1 MVARERVTLE
11 MADCFVDVLAMR
23 DVFHVD
29 SRSSAVRAT
38 SVASPVIDQ
47 VGGRSVKVPLITRFF
62 SRAFPKVGN
71 VAAFHLKI

>member
-47 VGGRSVKVPLITRFF
+47 VGGRSVKVPLITLV
-62 SRAFPKVGN
+62 SSLVHFPKWGM
-71 VAAFHLKI
+71 LQLST

>member
-47 VGGRSVKVPLITRFF
+47 VGGRSVNVPLITLV
-62 SRAFPKVGN
+62 SSLVHFPKWGM
-71 VAAFHLKI
+71 LQLST

>member
-29 SRSSAVRAT
+29 SRSSTVRAT

-47 VGGRSVKVPLITRFF
+47 VGGRSVNVTLTTLV
-62 SRAFPKVGN
+62 SSLVHFPKWGI
-71 VAAFHLKI
+71 LQLST